1 MRVKYFSEK
10 NIKKYKEKI
19 ENILIDILC
28 LPIIILTWVF
38 EKVIE
43 NLNA

>member
-19 ENILIDILC
+19 ENILIDILL
-28 LPIIILTWVF
+28 LPIIILIWVF

-43 NLNA
+43 NLNT

>member
-1 MRVKYFSEK
+1 VKYFSEK

-19 ENILIDILC
+19 ENILIDILL
-28 LPIIILTWVF
+28 LPIIILIWAF

-43 NLNA
+43 NLNT